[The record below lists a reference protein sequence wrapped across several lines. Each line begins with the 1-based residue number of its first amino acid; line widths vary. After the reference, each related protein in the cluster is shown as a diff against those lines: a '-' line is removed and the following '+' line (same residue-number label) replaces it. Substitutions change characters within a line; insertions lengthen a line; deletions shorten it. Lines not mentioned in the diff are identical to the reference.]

1 MSVTFRN
8 PDLAEMA
15 AWITGVRRSGNT
27 SADIVDEDPLRLFR
41 KFVSVVLL
49 TRGIAE

>member
-1 MSVTFRN
+1 
-8 PDLAEMA
+8 MA
-15 AWITGVRRSGNT
+15 TWITGVHRSGNT
-27 SADIVDEDPLRLFR
+27 TTEIVDEEPLRLFR

>member
-1 MSVTFRN
+1 
-8 PDLAEMA
+8 
-15 AWITGVRRSGNT
+15 VRRSGNT
-27 SADIVDEDPLRLFR
+27 ATEIVDDDPLRLFR